1 MGEVGVGKSS
11 ALAVTADLLLP
22 GERPTDKSSLR
33 KQSMLP
39 TGAGR
44 TTLCEVVSR
53 LHQGAENSNE
63 FGLLLDPI
71 PQEEMQ
77 EIVQLWAED
86 EWNKRNPNAVS
97 SSNGEMPSKRRQEI
111 ARALRTMAGYAEY
124 RETGG
129 NRPTIHPLDG
139 VVGQYGS
146 PDELGQHLHERLRL
160 GERTQRQWWFSPGT
174 ARIEIKVLLDQ
185 INSGSCASAL
195 LPRRVTLVIPNFM
208 EDLGELAP
216 HLQLVDSRG
225 LDAGARLSARADLQQ
240 FIENPL
246 AIYVLCTPF
255 KSAPGDAIQGVA
267 ARCQQRC
274 TLGRC

>member
-97 SSNGEMPSKRRQEI
+97 SSDGEMPSNSQELLGTSNCGLRRVP
-111 ARALRTMAGYAEY
+111 
-124 RETGG
+124 ETGG

-208 EDLGELAP
+208 EDLVNWRPTFNWLI
-216 HLQLVDSRG
+216 LVGWMQG
-225 LDAGARLSARADLQQ
+225 LGFR
-240 FIENPL
+240 
-246 AIYVLCTPF
+246 VLICSNLLKIP
-255 KSAPGDAIQGVA
+255 
-267 ARCQQRC
+267 
-274 TLGRC
+274 